1 MRLIPRPPAG
11 GRDAW
16 QRVREMNRKIGR
28 SIQVILTGAALA
40 ALAGCSAGDRAK
52 ALYLHQYKTLSAL
65 TTAIDAVEPNDP
77 DLADRLYDTEDE
89 LQAVCAALMEAGV
102 RRFNARE
109 IGGALKWRVFQELD
123 ECERKTYE
131 VERMRWAVDPESA
144 GRYLIPRSVDNDP

>member
-1 MRLIPRPPAG
+1 MIPRPPAG

-28 SIQVILTGAALA
+28 SIQVILTAAFLTVA
-40 ALAGCSAGDRAK
+40 PSACTVGERAE

-65 TTAIDAVEPNDP
+65 TTAIDAVEPKDP

-89 LQAVCAALMEAGV
+89 LQVACAALMEAGV
-102 RRFNARE
+102 RRVHEQE
-109 IGGALKWRVFQELD
+109 IGGGLEWRVFLELD

-131 VERMRWAVDPESA
+131 VERMLWAVDPESA
-144 GRYLIPRSVDNDP
+144 GRYLIPRSADNDP